1 MTQIIICMLASHMLV
16 LTGYTRIDPN
26 FFLANTH
33 ESLAYTSSF
42 QMHQCHSETSVL
54 LDCVYNSTY
63 SGISYV
69 STCTPHG
76 VLCCPNGMIFN
87 SLSHVVRHLNIVHCA
102 DTASCGFQLPTS
114 DDITTPSKTPTPT
127 ISPTGLIV
135 GKAIVS
141 FGLVCNVR
149 LHLSTLTK
157 LWPH

>member
-1 MTQIIICMLASHMLV
+1 MLASHMLV

-26 FFLANTH
+26 FFLANRH
-33 ESLAYTSSF
+33 ESLAYIYSF
-42 QMHQCHSETSVL
+42 RVYQCHSETSVL

-63 SGISYV
+63 YGISYA

-87 SLSHVVRHLNIVHCA
+87 SLSHVVPHLNIVHCA
-102 DTASCGFQLPTS
+102 DTVPCGFQLPTS
-114 DDITTPSKTPTPT
+114 DNITTPSKTPTPT

-141 FGLVCNVR
+141 FGLVWFVM
-149 LHLSTLTK
+149 
-157 LWPH
+157 